1 MTISAF
7 AFSLAFAPGCRKKP
21 QDEPKK
27 VETSKPAA
35 EAPATAE
42 EMKKTAVETA
52 KKTVEKGKQAVKET
66 ANETMQ
72 KGTEAAKKTMAK
84 GTEATKKM
92 MAPGTD
98 AAKKMMGKTESTKM
112 TMGKETAAATGTT
125 SPKMLDEGKTLFV
138 KNCSPCH
145 PKGGNIINPK
155 ETLHKADRE
164 ANGIKTKEDILR
176 TVRNPGPGMTK
187 FNKTDLPDSDVL
199 KIGEYIINTF

>member
-1 MTISAF
+1 MKKLFLLLTISAF

-92 MAPGTD
+92 M
-98 AAKKMMGKTESTKM
+98 
-112 TMGKETAAATGTT
+112 GKETPAAPATAAKADAT
-125 SPKMLDEGKTLFV
+125 SSKMLDEGKTLFV